1 MKAPGNYKF
10 LLYTAEDTQN
20 SALAVANLTA
30 ICKAHLGNRYAIEV
44 IDVVR
49 HPQRALEDGI
59 RMTPTLVKLW
69 PHPKLTI
76 VGTLS
81 QTQRVM
87 TALGIVDAAAA

>member
-1 MKAPGNYKF
+1 MIRQATFKF

-20 SALAVANLTA
+20 SAQALENLTS
-30 ICKAHLGNRYAIEV
+30 ICNTHLKDRFEIEV

-49 HPQRALEDGI
+49 HPQRALADGI
-59 RMTPTLVKLW
+59 RMTPTLLKLA
-69 PHPKLTI
+69 PGPKQLI

-87 TALGIVDAAAA
+87 MALGITAAA